1 MKKRILLTSFDTWLS
16 DQKSNSSDDLLAE
29 VARLNSLPYDL
40 TLLRLL
46 PVDVQRA
53 RFRVI
58 EKIHELQP
66 DAIICCGMAR
76 KRTLLSVEVGASCGE
91 NVLQTT
97 VDLEQLVAGARAV
110 EISHDCGKFVCE
122 GLYYCVL
129 DELRQHQLTTP
140 CIFAHVPIVT
150 EENLPLVVDDF
161 LLMIHRLA
169 LW

>member
-122 GLYYCVL
+122 GLYHSVLKYIVERRLNTSCV
-129 DELRQHQLTTP
+129 
-140 CIFAHVPIVT
+140 FVHVPILT
-150 EENLPLVVDDF
+150 EKNLVCIVEDF
-161 LLMIHRLA
+161 VLILQGIISQ
-169 LW
+169 